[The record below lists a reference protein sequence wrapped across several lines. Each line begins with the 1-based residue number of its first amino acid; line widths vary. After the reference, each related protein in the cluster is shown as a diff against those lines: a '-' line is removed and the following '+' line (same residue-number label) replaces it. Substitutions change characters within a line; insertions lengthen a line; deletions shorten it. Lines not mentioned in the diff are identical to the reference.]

1 LDAYKGYYY
10 FNSSGASSL
19 KIPYPFG
26 GKIGTIDQLPPV
38 DWKIQLNFASDINED
53 PENFVGIAPAA
64 KEGFDDLEGRKPPL
78 FMDQGF
84 LYFERPE
91 WDKTF
96 SMFSSDFRPSLGDGR
111 VWDFVVRNPRKSVG
125 RIRFTGIESVS
136 SEFDVKL
143 VNLSNTSPV
152 DLRINRE
159 YSYRGTDEITKFK
172 LVVGKKQFVE
182 QELVDLIPQTVELLQ
197 NYPNPFNSSTTI
209 IFRIPKER
217 RVQLDIL
224 SVLGQKVRTLVDEWL
239 TPGSYS
245 IAWDGT
251 DNTGRSVASGVY
263 FYRLVSEGHPIQ
275 TRKLTILK

>member
-1 LDAYKGYYY
+1 LEPYKGYYY
-10 FNSSGASSL
+10 YNSANLSSL

-26 GKIGTIDQLPPV
+26 GKIQAPDQLPPV
-38 DWKIQLNFASDINED
+38 DWRIQLKFASDINED
-53 PENFVGIAPAA
+53 PENFIGIAPSA
-64 KEGFDDLEGRKPPL
+64 KEGFDDLESHKPPL

-91 WDKTF
+91 WDKAF
-96 SMFSSDFRPSLGDGR
+96 SLFSSDFRPSLGDGQ
-111 VWDFVVRNPRKSVG
+111 VWDFAVRNPRKSVG

-143 VNLSNTSPV
+143 VNLSRASPV
-152 DLRINRE
+152 DLRINGE

-209 IFRIPKER
+209 IFRMPKER

>member
-1 LDAYKGYYY
+1 
-10 FNSSGASSL
+10 
-19 KIPYPFG
+19 
-26 GKIGTIDQLPPV
+26 
-38 DWKIQLNFASDINED
+38 
-53 PENFVGIAPAA
+53 
-64 KEGFDDLEGRKPPL
+64 
-78 FMDQGF
+78 
-84 LYFERPE
+84 
-91 WDKTF
+91 
-96 SMFSSDFRPSLGDGR
+96 
-111 VWDFVVRNPRKSVG
+111 
-125 RIRFTGIESVS
+125 
-136 SEFDVKL
+136 VKL

-209 IFRIPKER
+209 IFRMPKER